1 MKLFSRLPWIV
12 PALLAALAAA
22 SRAQAQIK
30 PGDQFPALGSAGL
43 TGASVPDLA
52 GKVVLVDFCASW
64 CAPCRASFP
73 VYTKLQAEYAAKG
86 LVILAV
92 SVDERPADYA
102 AMVRKL
108 HPGFVVVN
116 DAGQKLVGSVQP
128 GSMPT
133 SYLLDRNGKVLA
145 VHSGYHTGSTEKE
158 LRQELDRA
166 LAPASS

>member
-1 MKLFSRLPWIV
+1 MKLLSRFSWIV
-12 PALLAALAAA
+12 PTLLAALALD

-30 PGDQFPALGSAGL
+30 PGDQFPSLGAAGL
-43 TGASVPDLA
+43 TGAALPEIA

-73 VYTKLQAEYAAKG
+73 VYTKLQSEYAAKG

-92 SVDERPADYA
+92 SVDEHPSDYL
-102 AMVRKL
+102 AMVKKL

-128 GSMPT
+128 DSMPT
-133 SYLLDRNGKVLA
+133 SYLLDRTGKVLS
-145 VHSGYHTGSTEKE
+145 VHVGYHSGSTEKE
-158 LRQELDRA
+158 LRQELDRV
-166 LAPASS
+166 LTPASS